1 MVEHNDKPTR
11 LYRNMSAFNPEQTPR
26 DIIDEVVATMEY
38 NIIPP
43 LPPLMNYTDTALYL
57 LNMPLVPGEFN
68 YVDENER
75 DMFANAWQ
83 AITLT
88 ETWDFIKN
96 FQGSFM
102 ISDDANINRISAKMS
117 DLGYDGH
124 SGCSFGFTMQTMKYI
139 AINGEEKFREDY
151 IIEG

>member
-1 MVEHNDKPTR
+1 
-11 LYRNMSAFNPEQTPR
+11 MSAFNPEMMVR
-26 DIIDEVVATMEY
+26 DTIDEVVAGIEY
-38 NIIPP
+38 NTIPP
-43 LPPLMNYTDTALYL
+43 LPPLINYTDTAAYL
-57 LNMPLVPGEFN
+57 FNMPLIPGQFN
-68 YVDENER
+68 YVDEPER
-75 DMFANAWQ
+75 DMFVNAWQ

-102 ISDDANINRISAKMS
+102 MSGDENINRISAKMS
-117 DLGYDGH
+117 ELGYDGH
-124 SGCSFGFTMQTMKYI
+124 SGCSFGFTMQTMKYL

>member
-1 MVEHNDKPTR
+1 
-11 LYRNMSAFNPEQTPR
+11 MSTFNPELMPPTVPDAIEEDMDYNTISPR
-26 DIIDEVVATMEY
+26 
-38 NIIPP
+38 PP
-43 LPPLMNYTDTALYL
+43 LINYTDTVAYL
-57 LNMPLVPGEFN
+57 FNMPLIPGQFN
-68 YVDENER
+68 YVDESER
-75 DMFANAWQ
+75 DMFVNAWQ

-102 ISDDANINRISAKMS
+102 MCGDENIYRISAKMS
-117 DLGYDGH
+117 ELGYDGH
-124 SGCSFGFTMQTMKYI
+124 SGCSFGFTMQTMKYL

>member
-1 MVEHNDKPTR
+1 
-11 LYRNMSAFNPEQTPR
+11 MSAFNPELMVP
-26 DIIDEVVATMEY
+26 DAIEEGMEY

-43 LPPLMNYTDTALYL
+43 HPPLINYRDTAAYL
-57 LNMPLVPGEFN
+57 FNMPLIPGQFN

-75 DMFANAWQ
+75 DMFVNAWQ

-102 ISDDANINRISAKMS
+102 MSGDENINRISAKMS
-117 DLGYDGH
+117 ELGYDGH
-124 SGCSFGFTMQTMKYI
+124 SGCSFGFTMQTMKYL

>member
-1 MVEHNDKPTR
+1 
-11 LYRNMSAFNPEQTPR
+11 MSAFNPEMMVR
-26 DIIDEVVATMEY
+26 DTIDQGVEY
-38 NIIPP
+38 NTIPP
-43 LPPLMNYTDTALYL
+43 LSPLINYTDTAAYL
-57 LNMPLVPGEFN
+57 FNMPLIPGQFN
-68 YVDENER
+68 YVDEPER
-75 DMFANAWQ
+75 DMFVNAWQ

-102 ISDDANINRISAKMS
+102 MSGDENINRISAKMS
-117 DLGYDGH
+117 ELGYDGH
-124 SGCSFGFTMQTMKYI
+124 SGCSFGFTMQTMKYL

>member
-1 MVEHNDKPTR
+1 
-11 LYRNMSAFNPEQTPR
+11 MSAFNPEMMVR
-26 DIIDEVVATMEY
+26 DTIDEVVAGIEY
-38 NIIPP
+38 NTIPL
-43 LPPLMNYTDTALYL
+43 LPPLINYTDTAAYL
-57 LNMPLVPGEFN
+57 FNMPLIPGQFS
-68 YVDENER
+68 YTDEPER
-75 DMFANAWQ
+75 SMFVNAWQ

-102 ISDDANINRISAKMS
+102 MSGDENINRISAKMS
-117 DLGYDGH
+117 ELGYDGH
-124 SGCSFGFTMQTMKYI
+124 SGCSFGFTMQTMKYL

>member
-1 MVEHNDKPTR
+1 
-11 LYRNMSAFNPEQTPR
+11 MSAFNPELMVP
-26 DIIDEVVATMEY
+26 DAIEEGMEY

-43 LPPLMNYTDTALYL
+43 HPPLINYTDTAAYL
-57 LNMPLVPGEFN
+57 FNMPLIPGQFN

-75 DMFANAWQ
+75 DMFVNAWQ

-102 ISDDANINRISAKMS
+102 MCSDENIYRISAKMS
-117 DLGYDGH
+117 ELGYDGH
-124 SGCSFGFTMQTMKYI
+124 SGCSFGFTMQTMKYL

>member
-1 MVEHNDKPTR
+1 MPDAIEEGV
-11 LYRNMSAFNPEQTPR
+11 
-26 DIIDEVVATMEY
+26 EY

-43 LPPLMNYTDTALYL
+43 HPPLINYTDTAAYL
-57 LNMPLVPGEFN
+57 FNMPLIPGQFN

-75 DMFANAWQ
+75 DMFVNAWQ

-102 ISDDANINRISAKMS
+102 MCSDENIYRISAKMS
-117 DLGYDGH
+117 ELGYDGH
-124 SGCSFGFTMQTMKYI
+124 SGCSFGFTMQTMKYL

>member
-1 MVEHNDKPTR
+1 
-11 LYRNMSAFNPEQTPR
+11 MSTFNPEMMAR
-26 DIIDEVVATMEY
+26 DTIDEVVTGMEY
-38 NIIPP
+38 NTIPP
-43 LPPLMNYTDTALYL
+43 LPPLINYTDTAAYL
-57 LNMPLVPGEFN
+57 FNMPLIPGQFN
-68 YVDENER
+68 YVDEPER

-102 ISDDANINRISAKMS
+102 MSGDENINRISAKMS
-117 DLGYDGH
+117 ELGYDGH
-124 SGCSFGFTMQTMKYI
+124 SGCSFGFTMQTMKYL

>member
-1 MVEHNDKPTR
+1 
-11 LYRNMSAFNPEQTPR
+11 MSAFNPELTMP
-26 DIIDEVVATMEY
+26 DAIEEGMEY

-43 LPPLMNYTDTALYL
+43 HPPLINYTDTAAYL
-57 LNMPLVPGEFN
+57 FNMPLIPGQFN

-75 DMFANAWQ
+75 DMFVNAWQ

-102 ISDDANINRISAKMS
+102 MADDENINRISAKMS
-117 DLGYDGH
+117 ELGYDGH
-124 SGCSFGFTMQTMKYI
+124 SGCSFGFTMQTMKYL

>member
-1 MVEHNDKPTR
+1 
-11 LYRNMSAFNPEQTPR
+11 MSAFNPEMMVR
-26 DIIDEVVATMEY
+26 DTIDEVVAGIEY
-38 NIIPP
+38 NTIPP
-43 LPPLMNYTDTALYL
+43 LPPLINYTDTAAYL
-57 LNMPLVPGEFN
+57 FNMPLIPGQFN

-75 DMFANAWQ
+75 DMFVNAWQ

-102 ISDDANINRISAKMS
+102 MSGDENINRISAKMS
-117 DLGYDGH
+117 ELGYDGH
-124 SGCSFGFTMQTMKYI
+124 SGCSFGFTMQTMKCL

>member
-1 MVEHNDKPTR
+1 
-11 LYRNMSAFNPEQTPR
+11 MSAFNPEPMPR
-26 DIIDEVVATMEY
+26 DTIDEVVAAMDY

-43 LPPLMNYTDTALYL
+43 LPPLINYTDTALYL
-57 LNMPLVPGEFN
+57 LNMPLVPGQFN
-68 YVDENER
+68 YVDEPER
-75 DMFANAWQ
+75 TMFVNAWQ

-102 ISDDANINRISAKMS
+102 MSDDANINRISAKMWE
-117 DLGYDGH
+117 LGYDGH
-124 SGCSFGFTMQTMKYI
+124 SGCSFGFTMQTMKYLSTQ
-139 AINGEEKFREDY
+139 GEEKFREDY

>member
-1 MVEHNDKPTR
+1 
-11 LYRNMSAFNPEQTPR
+11 MSAFNPELMVP
-26 DIIDEVVATMEY
+26 DAIEEGMEY

-43 LPPLMNYTDTALYL
+43 HPPLINYTDTAAYL
-57 LNMPLVPGEFN
+57 FNMPLIPGQFN

-75 DMFANAWQ
+75 DMFVNAWQ

-102 ISDDANINRISAKMS
+102 MADDENINRISAKMS
-117 DLGYDGH
+117 ELGYDGH
-124 SGCSFGFTMQTMKYI
+124 SGCSFGFTMQTMKYL

>member
-1 MVEHNDKPTR
+1 
-11 LYRNMSAFNPEQTPR
+11 MSAFNPELTLR
-26 DIIDEVVATMEY
+26 DTIDEVVAAMEY
-38 NIIPP
+38 NTIPP
-43 LPPLMNYTDTALYL
+43 LPPQINYTETVSYL
-57 LNMPLVPGEFN
+57 LNMLLVPGEFN
-68 YVDENER
+68 YVDEPER
-75 DMFANAWQ
+75 SMFVNAWR

-102 ISDDANINRISAKMS
+102 ISGDPNINRISAKMF

-124 SGCSFGFTMQTMKYI
+124 SGCSFGFTMQTMKYL
-139 AINGEEKFREDY
+139 ALHGEEKFCEDY

>member
-1 MVEHNDKPTR
+1 
-11 LYRNMSAFNPEQTPR
+11 MSTFNPELMPPTVPDAIEEDMDYNTISARPPQINYADT
-26 DIIDEVVATMEY
+26 VA
-38 NIIPP
+38 
-43 LPPLMNYTDTALYL
+43 YL
-57 LNMPLVPGEFN
+57 FNMPLIPGQFN

-102 ISDDANINRISAKMS
+102 MSGDENINRISAKMS
-117 DLGYDGH
+117 ELGYDGH
-124 SGCSFGFTMQTMKYI
+124 SGCSFGFTMQTMKCL

>member
-1 MVEHNDKPTR
+1 
-11 LYRNMSAFNPEQTPR
+11 MSAFNPEHMPPTVPET
-26 DIIDEVVATMEY
+26 IDEVVAAMEY
-38 NIIPP
+38 NTIPP
-43 LPPLMNYTDTALYL
+43 LPPLINYMDTAAYL
-57 LNMPLVPGEFN
+57 FNMPLIPGQFN
-68 YVDENER
+68 YVDEPER
-75 DMFANAWQ
+75 DMFVNAWQ

-102 ISDDANINRISAKMS
+102 MSGDENINRISAKMS
-117 DLGYDGH
+117 ELGYDGH
-124 SGCSFGFTMQTMKYI
+124 SGCSFGFTMQTMKCL

>member
-1 MVEHNDKPTR
+1 MDYNTIFAHPPQIN
-11 LYRNMSAFNPEQTPR
+11 Y
-26 DIIDEVVATMEY
+26 ME
-38 NIIPP
+38 
-43 LPPLMNYTDTALYL
+43 TVSYL
-57 LNMPLVPGEFN
+57 FNMPLIPGQFN

-75 DMFANAWQ
+75 AMFTNAWQ

-102 ISDDANINRISAKMS
+102 ISEDENINRISMKM
-117 DLGYDGH
+117 DELGYDGH

-139 AINGEEKFREDY
+139 VMHGEEKFREDY

>member
-1 MVEHNDKPTR
+1 
-11 LYRNMSAFNPEQTPR
+11 MSAINPDPMLNEE
-26 DIIDEVVATMEY
+26 IDEEIVAEMEY
-38 NIIPP
+38 NVIPP
-43 LPPLMNYTDTALYL
+43 LPPLINYTETVSYL

-68 YVDENER
+68 YMDEPER
-75 DMFANAWQ
+75 SMFVNAWQ

-102 ISDDANINRISAKMS
+102 ISEDENINRISAKMAE
-117 DLGYDGH
+117 LGYDGH
-124 SGCSFGFTMQTMKYI
+124 SGCSFGFTMQKMKYL
-139 AINGEEKFREDY
+139 AVHGEEKFREDY

>member
-1 MVEHNDKPTR
+1 
-11 LYRNMSAFNPEQTPR
+11 MSAFNPEMMPPTVPET
-26 DIIDEVVATMEY
+26 IDETMEY

-43 LPPLMNYTDTALYL
+43 LPPLINYTDTVAYL
-57 LNMPLVPGEFN
+57 FNMPLIPGQFN
-68 YVDENER
+68 YVDEPER
-75 DMFANAWQ
+75 DMFVNAWQ

-102 ISDDANINRISAKMS
+102 MSGDENINRISAKMS
-117 DLGYDGH
+117 ELGYDGH
-124 SGCSFGFTMQTMKYI
+124 SGCSFGFTMQTMKYL

>member
-1 MVEHNDKPTR
+1 MDT
-11 LYRNMSAFNPEQTPR
+11 FNPELMPPIVPDT
-26 DIIDEVVATMEY
+26 IEEVVSAMEY
-38 NIIPP
+38 NVISQ
-43 LPPLMNYTDTALYL
+43 LPPQINYTETVSYL
-57 LNMPLVPGEFN
+57 FNMPLIPGQFN
-68 YVDENER
+68 YVDEPER
-75 DMFANAWQ
+75 AMFTNAWQ

-117 DLGYDGH
+117 ELGYNGH
-124 SGCSFGFTMQTMKYI
+124 SGCSFGFTMQTMKYL
-139 AINGEEKFREDY
+139 AIHGEEKFREDY

>member
-1 MVEHNDKPTR
+1 
-11 LYRNMSAFNPEQTPR
+11 MSAFNPEPMLR
-26 DIIDEVVATMEY
+26 EELDEVVAAMEY

-43 LPPLMNYTDTALYL
+43 LPPQINYAETVSYL
-57 LNMPLVPGEFN
+57 LNIPLAPGEFN
-68 YVDENER
+68 YVDEPER
-75 DMFANAWQ
+75 SMFVNAWQ

-102 ISDDANINRISAKMS
+102 ISGDPNINRISAKMS

-124 SGCSFGFTMQTMKYI
+124 SGCSFGFTMQTMKYL
-139 AINGEEKFREDY
+139 ALNGEEKFREDY

>member
-1 MVEHNDKPTR
+1 
-11 LYRNMSAFNPEQTPR
+11 MSTFNPELMPPVPDAIEEDMDYNTISPR
-26 DIIDEVVATMEY
+26 
-38 NIIPP
+38 PP
-43 LPPLMNYTDTALYL
+43 LINYTDTVAYL
-57 LNMPLVPGEFN
+57 FNMPLIPGQFN

-102 ISDDANINRISAKMS
+102 MCSDENIYRISAKMS
-117 DLGYDGH
+117 ELGYDGH
-124 SGCSFGFTMQTMKYI
+124 SGCSFGFTMQTMKYL

>member
-1 MVEHNDKPTR
+1 
-11 LYRNMSAFNPEQTPR
+11 MSAFNPELMVP
-26 DIIDEVVATMEY
+26 DAIEEGMEY

-43 LPPLMNYTDTALYL
+43 HPPLINYTDTAAYL
-57 LNMPLVPGEFN
+57 FNMPLIPGQFN

-75 DMFANAWQ
+75 DMFVNAWQ

-102 ISDDANINRISAKMS
+102 MSGDENINRISAKMS
-117 DLGYDGH
+117 ELGYDGH
-124 SGCSFGFTMQTMKYI
+124 SGCSFGFTMQTMKYL

>member
-1 MVEHNDKPTR
+1 MNT
-11 LYRNMSAFNPEQTPR
+11 FNPELMPPTPP
-26 DIIDEVVATMEY
+26 DTIEEVISATEY
-38 NIIPP
+38 NIISP
-43 LPPLMNYTDTALYL
+43 LPPQINYTETVSYL
-57 LNMPLVPGEFN
+57 FNMPLIPGQFN
-68 YVDENER
+68 YVDEPER
-75 DMFANAWQ
+75 AMFTNAWQ

-102 ISDDANINRISAKMS
+102 ISDDANINIISAKMS
-117 DLGYDGH
+117 ELGYDGH
-124 SGCSFGFTMQTMKYI
+124 SGCSFGFTMQTMKYL

>member
-1 MVEHNDKPTR
+1 
-11 LYRNMSAFNPEQTPR
+11 MSAFNPELMPPMPHDT
-26 DIIDEVVATMEY
+26 IDEVVAAMEY

-43 LPPLMNYTDTALYL
+43 LPPLINYTDTVAYL
-57 LNMPLVPGEFN
+57 FNMPLIPGQFN
-68 YVDENER
+68 YVDEHER

-102 ISDDANINRISAKMS
+102 MSGDENINRISAKMS
-117 DLGYDGH
+117 ELGYDGH
-124 SGCSFGFTMQTMKYI
+124 SGCSFGFTMQTMKYL
-139 AINGEEKFREDY
+139 AIHGEEKFREDY

>member
-1 MVEHNDKPTR
+1 
-11 LYRNMSAFNPEQTPR
+11 MSTVNHELMPPMNPDTIE
-26 DIIDEVVATMEY
+26 EVVSAMEY
-38 NIIPP
+38 NVISQ
-43 LPPLMNYTDTALYL
+43 LPPQINYTETVSYL
-57 LNMPLVPGEFN
+57 FNMPLIPGQFN
-68 YVDENER
+68 YVDEPER
-75 DMFANAWQ
+75 AMFTNAWQ

-117 DLGYDGH
+117 ELGYNGH
-124 SGCSFGFTMQTMKYI
+124 SGCSFGFTMQTMKYL
-139 AINGEEKFREDY
+139 AIHGEEKFREDY

>member
-1 MVEHNDKPTR
+1 
-11 LYRNMSAFNPEQTPR
+11 MSTVNHELMPPMTP
-26 DIIDEVVATMEY
+26 DTIEEVVSAMEY
-38 NIIPP
+38 NVISP
-43 LPPLMNYTDTALYL
+43 LPPQINYTETVSYL
-57 LNMPLVPGEFN
+57 FNMPLIPGQFN
-68 YVDENER
+68 YVDEPER
-75 DMFANAWQ
+75 AMFTNAWQ

-117 DLGYDGH
+117 ELGYDGH
-124 SGCSFGFTMQTMKYI
+124 SGCSFGFTMQTMKYL
-139 AINGEEKFREDY
+139 AVHGEEKFREDY

>member
-1 MVEHNDKPTR
+1 
-11 LYRNMSAFNPEQTPR
+11 MSAFNPELTVP
-26 DIIDEVVATMEY
+26 DAIDEAIEY
-38 NIIPP
+38 NIVPPFPP
-43 LPPLMNYTDTALYL
+43 LINYTDTAAYL
-57 LNMPLVPGEFN
+57 FNMPLIPGQFN

-75 DMFANAWQ
+75 DMFVNAWQ

-102 ISDDANINRISAKMS
+102 MSGDENINRISAKMS
-117 DLGYDGH
+117 ELGYDGH
-124 SGCSFGFTMQTMKYI
+124 SGCSFGFTMQTMKYL